1 MSYSKHLTFNSR
13 QRGLVVRASDSQPD
27 GHGFESRSDYL
38 LDLFSVVPS
47 SYPRPWLIY
56 IANWLSPASWVI

>member
-1 MSYSKHLTFNSR
+1 MGYSKHLTFNSR
-13 QRGLVVRASDSQPD
+13 QRGVVVRASDSQPD

-47 SYPRPWLIY
+47 SYPRPCLY
-56 IANWLSPASWVI
+56 I